1 MSFISKSEY
10 GSLILMGE
18 HGLNGENGPTLMCN
32 NLLQRRGYTCR
43 GVARWVGLGGHSPFL
58 NLAG

>member
-18 HGLNGENGPTLMCN
+18 HGLNGENGPTLTCN
-32 NLLQRRGYTCR
+32 NLLQRRGYTCK
-43 GVARWVGLGGHSPFL
+43 GVARRVGQIGH
-58 NLAG
+58 